1 MTVRSLGYVGVDSGR
16 LDDWREFGS
25 AVIGMQVVPDT
36 GESVHLRQDD
46 RFSRWIV
53 LPSDREGLGF
63 IGWEVADSGALEEVR
78 AALNVAGTS
87 TRDGT
92 DEERAERRVDGLL
105 VSEDPA
111 GNQIEFFH
119 GQSAGHEF
127 VPGREMSGFRTDGLG
142 MGHLVMEVPD
152 PQAEVGFYTD
162 VLGFR
167 VSDHLKEL
175 LFFLRCNPRH
185 HSIGI
190 AHIGGNPR
198 LLHVMLEVNSLE
210 DVGKAFDLA
219 LERRLPMSTLGVHT
233 NDHMHSFYV
242 QTPSGFEIEYGYG
255 GLVVDDATWETTAIE
270 LPSIWGHHQIDMSAP
285 PGPRA
290 FRKRMAEDGSVAS

>member
-16 LDDWREFGS
+16 PEDWADFGS
-25 AVIGMQVVPDT
+25 AVIGMEAVPDT
-36 GESVHLRQDD
+36 GDSVHLRMDD

-53 LPSDREGLGF
+53 LPSDRDGLGF
-63 IGWEVADSGALEEVR
+63 IGWEVDDAAGLEDARRSLEGAGIEV
-78 AALNVAGTS
+78 
-87 TRDGT
+87 RDGT
-92 DEERAERRVDGLL
+92 DPERAERRVEGLL
-105 VSEDPA
+105 VSADPA
-111 GNQIEFFH
+111 GNRIEFFH
-119 GQSAGHEF
+119 GQAAGETF
-127 VPGREMSGFRTDGLG
+127 RPGRELSGFRTDGLG

-152 PQAEVGFYTD
+152 PKAEVDFYTD

-167 VSDHLKEL
+167 MSDHLKEL

-190 AHIGGNPR
+190 AHIGGEPR

-210 DVGKAFDLA
+210 DVGRAFDLA
-219 LERRLPMSTLGVHT
+219 LERRLQMSTLGVHT

-255 GLVVDDATWETTAIE
+255 GLVVDDTTWETTAIDQ
-270 LPSIWGHHQIDMSAP
+270 PSIWGHHQLDMSAP

-290 FRKRMAEDGSVAS
+290 FRRRTAEGGSVGS